1 MHSHRYKR
9 VRYRVFI
16 KFCVFFLF
24 CDFFNSASSTAAL
37 VFYLPGVCVHTLTA
51 RENRERSESGMFL
64 KNRKKTQYL
73 MNTLYIAEISYERWT
88 NAFAMCEA
96 TFIFSFVGLSYSGI
110 SEHEETY
117 IDKGIP
123 FDVTLPLDWQ
133 GSFLSLL
140 RI

>member
-1 MHSHRYKR
+1 
-9 VRYRVFI
+9 
-16 KFCVFFLF
+16 
-24 CDFFNSASSTAAL
+24 
-37 VFYLPGVCVHTLTA
+37 
-51 RENRERSESGMFL
+51 
-64 KNRKKTQYL
+64 

-110 SEHEETY
+110 GEHEETY